1 MTISA
6 GMVKDLRERTGAGMM
21 ECKKVLEEAGGDME
35 KAIVL
40 LRERGMSRA
49 AKKAGRT
56 AAEGLVEVMVS
67 GDGSYGV
74 VLEVNC
80 ETDFAAKNEDF
91 VGFVKTAAKVALDKK
106 APSIEALAEL
116 NGPNGRSMG
125 QNLTDLIAKVGE
137 NMQLRRLQLV
147 TTKNGIVGS
156 YNHMGGKIC
165 TLVAIEGDK
174 SAKAAELAKDIA
186 MHAAAAAPR
195 YLNPAQVDPAELEQE
210 KAIARK
216 RLAEEG
222 KPADMVEKILV
233 GQINKFYKEVCLLE
247 QVYVKDSALTIT
259 KLLKNSGMP
268 VELSTFTRFQL
279 GEGIEKK
286 QTDFA
291 AEVAATIKGS

>member
-56 AAEGLVEVMVS
+56 AAEGLVEVMIS

-74 VLEVNC
+74 VIEVNC

-91 VGFVKTAAKVALDKK
+91 VKFVKTAAKVALDKK

-116 NGPNGRSMG
+116 HGPNGQSMG

-210 KAIARK
+210 RQIARK
-216 RLAEEG
+216 RLLEEG
-222 KPADMVEKILV
+222 KPAEMVEKIMV
-233 GQINKFYKEVCLLE
+233 GQIAKFYKEVCLLE
-247 QVYVKDSALTIT
+247 QIYVKDNSLTVT
-259 KLLKNSGMP
+259 KLLKNSGMAI
-268 VELSTFTRFQL
+268 ELSTFTRFQL